1 MFLSSLAVSRVSC
14 LGGTSIGAVRD
25 PIQLANLCLATAWP
39 KWDGWLTAL
48 TLTAVSRLPKML
60 PEIR

>member
-1 MFLSSLAVSRVSC
+1 M
-14 LGGTSIGAVRD
+14 GGTSIGAVRD